1 MLVVAAVD
9 GLAYLANY
17 SGRTVAVCIA
27 ALVDLEH
34 VGSFE
39 IVERLVE
46 TGSSDSVDN
55 AAPCRTA
62 ARRSAAARSC
72 PCSPGSQAGRDG
84 PAGGNDGQ
92 AGRSAQLHMRSVPRS
107 LEPGALAGFHRHLGS
122 QEAGNTDSAEIAV
135 LDSAFCGPSLV
146 AVVVDAAS
154 AAAAFGAVALCSVD
168 RFAGH
173 VGDQHGDSNSAFVGP
188 DCGTSPWAGTGWD
201 PRARAGGGRG

>member
-1 MLVVAAVD
+1 M
-9 GLAYLANY
+9 
-17 SGRTVAVCIA
+17 
-27 ALVDLEH
+27 DLEH

-72 PCSPGSQAGRDG
+72 PCSPGSQAVRDD
-84 PAGGNDGQ
+84 PAVDNDGQ
-92 AGRSAQLHMRSVPRS
+92 AGKSAQLHMRSVPRS

-122 QEAGNTDSAEIAV
+122 QEAGNTDSAEMAV

-146 AVVVDAAS
+146 ARNRVILGPEVLATTRRNATRFMQLRFTYEDIDDNLQFRAS
-154 AAAAFGAVALCSVD
+154 ESVYMK
-168 RFAGH
+168 RH
-173 VGDQHGDSNSAFVGP
+173 
-188 DCGTSPWAGTGWD
+188 
-201 PRARAGGGRG
+201 